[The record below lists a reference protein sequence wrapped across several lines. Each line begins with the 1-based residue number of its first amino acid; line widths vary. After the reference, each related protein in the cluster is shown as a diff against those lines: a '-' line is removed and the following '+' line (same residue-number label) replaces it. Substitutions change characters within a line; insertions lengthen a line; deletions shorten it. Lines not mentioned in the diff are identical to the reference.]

1 MQKIEPKKIISY
13 STVGIFLIFLSYL
26 LIYFYLIN
34 SFIQQYNLLF
44 IIIFILSA
52 VLFIISILNLE
63 ISLLIF
69 IFFIPLFNSLPYIL
83 GNLHDFPSIYF
94 LFIGLFLGSLINI
107 VKRNKS
113 LLYFN
118 ELRIYIPIFIFIILC
133 LISFIF
139 TFSRLINFYPFI
151 ESKVQSYTINVLGWN
166 NFIALSYLTSSFLNY
181 LSGFLL
187 LLIIINID
195 IREKFIKYF
204 FYIIS
209 ISFLV
214 VFLIM
219 LYQIFINP
227 GFGNIDYWVKAVRVN
242 STLTDPNSLGE
253 YIFILFPIFIGFGYY
268 FYGRNKYLSIFSF
281 VLCLLALIMMS
292 YSGSRT
298 SIVGIG
304 IIFLIYFIY
313 LGVTLFKKIFQKFN
327 LKKIVL
333 NIISYFLILS
343 VLLLF
348 FFGLIFI
355 VKNAHL
361 GDDSPII
368 LSRIK
373 SDIEKIGKSNF
384 LGYVSSISSG
394 RNILWKQAINMF
406 LDYPVSG
413 VGIGQYYTE
422 ISNYNVIKYGITSVI
437 DITNNY
443 YLQILSE
450 MGMVALMIILWFFI
464 EVFLAS
470 IFVFKIIVNKRF
482 KFLYFNFLLCFIVTL
497 IIFNTGPNI
506 IFFEIQ
512 YIFMIIIG
520 FLINFRINFDKESYQ
535 YILNENS

>member
-52 VLFIISILNLE
+52 VLFIISIFNLE

-69 IFFIPLFNSLPYIL
+69 IFFIPLLNSLPYIL
-83 GNLHDFPSIYF
+83 GNLHSFPSIYF
-94 LFIGLFLGSLINI
+94 LFIGLFFGSLINI

-118 ELRIYIPIFIFIILC
+118 ELRIYTPIFIFIILC

-151 ESKVQSYTINVLGWN
+151 ESEIQKFTVNVLGWS
-166 NFIALSYLTSSFLNY
+166 NFIALSYLVAGFLNY

-187 LLIIINID
+187 LLIIININ
-195 IREKFIKYF
+195 ISEKFIKYL
-204 FYIIS
+204 FYSIS
-209 ISFLV
+209 ISFLI
-214 VFLIM
+214 VFFIG
-219 LYQIFINP
+219 LYQLFINRS
-227 GFGNIDYWVKAVRVN
+227 FGNIDYWVRLNRVS
-242 STLTDPNSLGE
+242 STLSNPNSLGE
-253 YIFILFPIFIGFGYY
+253 YVFMLFPAFIGFGYY
-268 FYGRNKYLSIFSF
+268 FYCKKKYLSIFSF
-281 VLCLLALIMMS
+281 IFILFVFILIS

-304 IIFLIYFIY
+304 IISLLYFIY
-313 LGVTLFKKIFQKFN
+313 LGATLFKKIFQKFN

-348 FFGLIFI
+348 FSGVIFI
-355 VKNAHL
+355 VKNINL
-361 GDDSPII
+361 GDNCPV
-368 LSRIK
+368 LLLRIK
-373 SDIEKIGKSNF
+373 SNIDSIGKVNF
-384 LGYVSSISSG
+384 LRYVSSISSG
-394 RNILWKQAINMF
+394 RNILWRQAVNMF
-406 LDYPVSG
+406 LDYPISG
-413 VGIGQYYTE
+413 VGIRQYYIE
-422 ISNYNVIKYGITSVI
+422 ISNYNIVKYGKVSLI
-437 DITNNY
+437 DHPENY

-450 MGMVALMIILWFFI
+450 MGIFALMIVLWFFI
-464 EVFLAS
+464 EVILAS
-470 IFVFKIIVNKRF
+470 VFVYKKFVNKRF
-482 KFLYFNFLLCFIVTL
+482 KFLYLNFLLCFTIALFIFVT
-497 IIFNTGPNI
+497 GESI
-506 IFFEIQ
+506 IFFEIN
-512 YIFMIIIG
+512 YMFMVVIG

-535 YILNENS
+535 YILNENL

>member
-44 IIIFILSA
+44 IIIFILSTA
-52 VLFIISILNLE
+52 LFIISIFNLE

-69 IFFIPLFNSLPYIL
+69 IFFIPLLNSLPYIL

-94 LFIGLFLGSLINI
+94 LFTGLFFGGLINI
-107 VKRNKS
+107 AKRNKS
-113 LLYFN
+113 LVYFN
-118 ELRIYIPIFIFIILC
+118 ELRIYTPVFIFVILC

-139 TFSRLINFYPFI
+139 TFGRLINFYPFI
-151 ESKVQSYTINVLGWN
+151 ENEIQGFTINVLGWN
-166 NFIALSYLTSSFLNY
+166 SFIALGYLTSSFLNY

-187 LLIIINID
+187 LLIIVNVSMNKRSI
-195 IREKFIKYF
+195 EYF
-204 FYIIS
+204 FYAIS
-209 ISFLV
+209 ISFLL
-214 VFLIM
+214 VFFVG
-219 LYQIFINP
+219 LYQIFVNP
-227 GFGNIDYWVKAVRVN
+227 GFGNIDYWVKAGRIS

-253 YIFILFPIFIGFGYY
+253 YVFILFPIFIGFGYY
-268 FYGRNKYLSIFSF
+268 FNSRKKYLSIFSF
-281 VLCLLALIMMS
+281 VLGLLALIMMS

-520 FLINFRINFDKESYQ
+520 FLFNFRINFDKESYQ